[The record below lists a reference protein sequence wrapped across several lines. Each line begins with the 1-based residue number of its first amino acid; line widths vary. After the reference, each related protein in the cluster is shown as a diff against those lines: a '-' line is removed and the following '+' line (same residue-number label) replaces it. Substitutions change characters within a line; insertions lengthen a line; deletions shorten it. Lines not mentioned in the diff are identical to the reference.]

1 MMLTELGEP
10 GSWGR
15 VFTHPNLD
23 KFHQPTVVGVDFPSL
38 GISQAWNDIEAGAL
52 WVETYAAA
60 SARGARTTWQVTQ
73 LPDAA
78 SASVQCDGSDYPA
91 WRVVEPGTIEL
102 DTDISEHRFRIATGY
117 RGDAPARTA
126 GERRGS
132 LVVPRRTS
140 YVPRH
145 RAADPAAGSRQS
157 GAGDAARLI

>member
-1 MMLTELGEP
+1 VGDSRTEQRLREVAERTFEPRWFGEDGDRFGWWFHLGEEYPRGQLCSLMMLTELGEP
-10 GSWGR
+10 GSWG
-15 VFTHPNLD
+15 
-23 KFHQPTVVGVDFPSL
+23 
-38 GISQAWNDIEAGAL
+38 L

-60 SARGARTTWQVTQ
+60 PARGARTTWRVTQ

-78 SASVQCDGSDYPA
+78 SASVQCDGSEFPA

-102 DTDISEHRFRIATGY
+102 DTDIGEHRFRIATGY

-140 YVPRH
+140 YVP
-145 RAADPAAGSRQS
+145 AAPGGGSCC
-157 GAGDAARLI
+157 G